1 MDSITIGIGAL
12 VSLGSGLVGAAS
24 VWFKIK
30 NSVEILN
37 VKLCGIEKENAE
49 IKKDIE
55 KDTDIIHQR
64 IANVK
69 AEIEKN
75 RERSDASLEDIKK
88 DMADMKLEIITAI
101 EQLKNK

>member
-1 MDSITIGIGAL
+1 MDSITLGLGALASICSGLIGA
-12 VSLGSGLVGAAS
+12 AAF
-24 VWFKIK
+24 WFKIK

-37 VKLCGIEKENAE
+37 VKLCSIEKENGE

-55 KDTDIIHQR
+55 KDTEIIHQR

-69 AEIEKN
+69 TEVEKN
-75 RERSDASLEDIKK
+75 REKADASLDEIKK
-88 DMADMKLEIITAI
+88 EMADMKLEIIKAI